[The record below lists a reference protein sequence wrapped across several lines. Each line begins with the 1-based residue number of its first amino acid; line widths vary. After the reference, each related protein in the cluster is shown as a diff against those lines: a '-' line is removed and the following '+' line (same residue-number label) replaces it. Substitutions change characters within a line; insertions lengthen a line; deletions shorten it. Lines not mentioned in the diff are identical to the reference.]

1 MILLFFLPFPFQED
15 ETDVSEEVKE
25 TWVSDRLVTQSL
37 WGSALLLG
45 IGDEQIYVN
54 VGRE

>member
-15 ETDVSEEVKE
+15 ETDVSEEIKE
-25 TWVSDRLVTQSL
+25 TWVSDRLVTVPL
-37 WGSALLLG
+37 GSALLLG